1 MLYKLT
7 IPKIMAMENVA
18 QGNTT
23 IDEEEAAIAINWQ
36 SDDSNNNGSNNS
48 RSYES
53 PEDELG
59 YILQKRGDRKGSDE

>member
-1 MLYKLT
+1 
-7 IPKIMAMENVA
+7 MAMENVA